1 MKVRTLTLVAAV
13 AVLLAAC
20 AALLDATPPDV
31 SLSVRA
37 NDIVKV
43 GDTITVTA
51 LDGQS
56 GIASVA
62 VDFDGANLL
71 LRTIPEGERDQQAVT
86 FEVTVERDLV
96 LGEVYVLEVEVV
108 NGVGLS
114 RELTVPLV
122 AGAAGDVAAP
132 IAAGPVVQ
140 WVSPAPGSSVPGVI
154 ELTGRATATAGL
166 DTVSFIIEN
175 ESGAVPVAAV
185 DAGGGLFTYTWIA
198 SDWPAGDYTIT
209 FAARDAEG
217 VSRDVKVK
225 LVVQNSPDGAPSL
238 AFRAPSPTPGQRVA
252 GFVSFEVAF
261 DAPRGFASAEVLLVA
276 ADLGANQVP
285 FTLEVVEGMGVLRG
299 RFLSLELEEG
309 EYILVATVVDATGD
323 SAIAELVFEIRA
335 PYVITNPVDEQQVGL
350 GAVPFA
356 RQIVAIAVGVNGTVR
371 DRENL
376 SDLTVTSADVFINGE
391 FLANAVVDD
400 SASDNRIVIYGWD
413 TAVDVVGV
421 HDAAASGDRVIT
433 VRIQYSYVDDQ
444 GETVNGSRFTPGVLV
459 DFQP

>member
-13 AVLLAAC
+13 AVLLTAC

-31 SLSVRA
+31 SLSVRT

-56 GIASVA
+56 GIASIA

-71 LRTIPEGERDQQAVT
+71 LQTIPEGERDQQAVT
-86 FEVTVERDLV
+86 FDVTVERDLV
-96 LGEVYVLEVEVV
+96 LGEVYLLEVEVV
-108 NGVGLS
+108 NGVGLR

-132 IAAGPVVQ
+132 VAAGPVVQ

-166 DTVSFIIEN
+166 DTVRFIIEN
-175 ESGAVPVAAV
+175 ESGAVPVTAV

-217 VSRDVKVK
+217 ISRDVKVK
-225 LVVQNSPDGAPSL
+225 LVVENVLDGAPSL
-238 AFRAPSPTPGQRVA
+238 AFVAPSPTPGQRVA
-252 GFVSFEVAF
+252 GFVSFGVAF
-261 DAPRGFASAEVLLVA
+261 DAPRGFASAEVLLA
-276 ADLGANQVP
+276 ADGLGGNLVP
-285 FTLEVVEGMGVLRG
+285 IEVDEGAGVLTG
-299 RFLSLELEEG
+299 RFLTLELEEG
-309 EYILVATVVDATGD
+309 EYTLTATVVDATGD
-323 SAIAELVFEIRA
+323 SATAELTFEVKP
-335 PYVITNPVDEQQVGL
+335 PYAITNPVDEQQVGL
-350 GAVPFA
+350 GAALP
-356 RQIVAIAVGVNGTVR
+356 RQVVAIAVGVNGTVR
-371 DRENL
+371 D
-376 SDLTVTSADVFINGE
+376 DLTVTGATVYLNGLL
-391 FLANAVVDD
+391 LASAVVDD
-400 SASDNRIVIYGWD
+400 TASDNRIVVYGWD

-421 HDAAASGDRVIT
+421 HDAAASGDRIIT
-433 VRIQYSYVDDQ
+433 VLVEYSYLDDE
-444 GETVNGSRFTPGVLV
+444 GATVAGSRFTPGVLV